1 MSGGIMAIQ
10 GRIPYI
16 GALFILLL
24 AGLAAGADY
33 DEVII
38 GINITQ
44 QLSIDVS
51 PNTVNWTGLNI
62 GETGDPEYFT
72 VINVG
77 SVNITSLK
85 ANITNDDSNPQGTG
99 NPLDYNAGEFVLFNQ
114 TDTGF
119 YYVNKKNW
127 NESIPG
133 EVTVPD
139 DFTEGNATGYFGI
152 INTAWDNDV
161 GQQYYF
167 FTNRTSDSGDCHTS
181 SANILIGIEPKNITH
196 GGSVDFS
203 GSPGT
208 YYLSFT
214 VPAGDE
220 GVDISSGDFNGYC
233 ALISADCGT
242 VTLTKWNTDLDANGD
257 CSNDQIFYDGTTPN
271 ELNPGNN
278 TWFWLEP
285 KIPNGVPDGDV
296 HQGTLTIIATGA

>member
-1 MSGGIMAIQ
+1 MASRVTIKEHGVFLGGVLVLL
-10 GRIPYI
+10 
-16 GALFILLL
+16 LFIGI
-24 AGLAAGADY
+24 AAAGPTD
-33 DEVII
+33 DVII
-38 GINITQ
+38 GINISQTV
-44 QLSIDVS
+44 SIDVS

-72 VINVG
+72 VTNVG
-77 SVNITSLK
+77 SVNITSLR
-85 ANITNDDSNPQGTG
+85 ANITNDDSNPYGTG
-99 NPLDYNAGEFVLFNQ
+99 NPMNYNAGEFILFNQ

-133 EVTVPD
+133 EVTSPD

-152 INTAWDNDV
+152 IRTAWDNDV

-167 FTNRTSDSGDCHTS
+167 FTNRTSDSGDCHSS
-181 SANILIGIEPKNITH
+181 SANILIGIEPKNITDQ
-196 GGSVDFS
+196 GSVDFS

-208 YYLSFT
+208 EFLSFT

-220 GVDISSGDFNGYC
+220 GVDINSGDFTGYC
-233 ALISADCGT
+233 ALLSADCST
-242 VTLTKWNTDLDANGD
+242 VTLTKWNTDLDTNSD
-257 CSNDQIFYDGTTPN
+257 CTSDTSFYTEGTHGK
-271 ELNPGNN
+271 LQPGNY

-296 HQGTLTIIATGA
+296 FQGTLTIIATG